1 MCVLVI
7 NQRHLHYLMGN
18 FPSTHVK
25 IWNELSLIEN
35 ETTKMKMIDTLFNV
49 PEYVKSFKTA
59 GLYSDIVTWIAVL
72 KRGQWAPFPKYVPPA
87 PSSTALTKQ
96 APAKRA
102 MDYLHEAYDLLGLSD
117 DEPLTMEGLKTAYKK
132 RAVSCHP
139 DKGGNPEVFDAL
151 TKAYLYLQEVYKKLV
166 PKGLRPDTNAASV
179 TMESAVK
186 YRNDPSLPSYD
197 ENNSISMVVH
207 EEKPVRAYDTTVRTY
222 DTTARA
228 YDKEKPLHINP
239 KKLDMNVFNQL
250 FEQNRLPDPEKD
262 DGYGDWLKTQ
272 DAVKKSGPNLRGKFN
287 LDVFN
292 NTFESEAREQ
302 DKKAG
307 STITKYDSPDALM
320 LTPTAVVL
328 GGEKP
333 SEYTAPAGSRVQY
346 TDLKAVYSTRMTF
359 SQEVGDVKVGK
370 KSYDQVKAERE
381 KDPGPT
387 TAEEAARISEM
398 AKKAE
403 QMERGR
409 QLRLAARDTDVTAYH
424 DRIKQ
429 RLLISDPPLQ

>member
-1 MCVLVI
+1 MFYKKSIFCKCVLDL
-7 NQRHLHYLMGN
+7 NQRRLLYLMGN

-35 ETTKMKMIDTLFNV
+35 EVTKIKMIETLFNV
-49 PEYVKSFKTA
+49 PEYIKSFKSA
-59 GLYSDIVTWIAVL
+59 GLYSDIITWIAVI
-72 KRGQWAPFPKYVPPA
+72 KRGQWAPFPKYAPPVPKE
-87 PSSTALTKQ
+87 SALIKQ

-117 DEPLTMEGLKTAYKK
+117 DEPLTMELLKSAYKR

-139 DKGGNPEVFDAL
+139 DKGGSSEVFDSL

-166 PKGLRPDTNAASV
+166 PKGLRPDTNAVSV

-186 YRNDPSLPSYD
+186 YRNDTSLPSYN
-197 ENNSISMVVH
+197 ENNSIAIVSR
-207 EEKPVRAYDTTVRTY
+207 ETPIRAYDNET
-222 DTTARA
+222 
-228 YDKEKPLHINP
+228 PLQINP

-272 DAVKKSGPNLRGKFN
+272 DSVKKTGSNMRGKFN
-287 LDVFN
+287 LDIFN
-292 NTFESEAREQ
+292 NTFESEARDFE
-302 DKKAG
+302 KKTG
-307 STITKYDSPDALM
+307 TVLTKYDSPDALI

-346 TDLKAVYSTRMTF
+346 TDLKAAYSTKMTF
-359 SQEVGDVKVGK
+359 SQEVGNVKVGK
-370 KSYDQVKAERE
+370 KSYDQVKSERE

-387 TAEEAARISEM
+387 TAEEAAHISEM

-409 QLRLAARDTDVTAYH
+409 QMRLAARDTDVTAYH

-429 RLLISDPPLQ
+429 RLLISE

>member
-1 MCVLVI
+1 
-7 NQRHLHYLMGN
+7 MGN
-18 FPSTHVK
+18 FPSAHVK

-35 ETTKMKMIDTLFNV
+35 EATKMKMIDTLFNV
-49 PEYVKSFKTA
+49 PEYVKSFKAA
-59 GLYSDIVTWIAVL
+59 GLYGDVVTWMAVL

-117 DEPLTMEGLKTAYKK
+117 DEPLTMEALKSAYKR

-166 PKGLRPDTNAASV
+166 PKGLRPDTDAASV

-207 EEKPVRAYDTTVRTY
+207 DTAKPIRAYQTSND
-222 DTTARA
+222 A
-228 YDKEKPLHINP
+228 EKPLHINP

-272 DAVKKSGPNLRGKFN
+272 EQAKKPSSNMRGKFN
-287 LDVFN
+287 LNVFN
-292 NTFESEAREQ
+292 SAFESEAREL

-307 STITKYDSPDALM
+307 SAITKYDSPDALT

-346 TDLKAVYSTRMTF
+346 TDLKAAYSTRMTF

-403 QMERGR
+403 QMERAR
-409 QLRLAARDTDVTAYH
+409 QMRLAARDTDVTAYH